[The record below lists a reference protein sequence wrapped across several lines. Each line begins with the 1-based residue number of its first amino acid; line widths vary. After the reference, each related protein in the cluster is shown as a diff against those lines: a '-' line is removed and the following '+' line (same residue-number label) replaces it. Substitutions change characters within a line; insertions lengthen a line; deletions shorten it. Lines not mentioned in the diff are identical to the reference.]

1 MDNRDLNDERWV
13 DECLLALDPVSG
25 WTPDPERAHARLL
38 GKQRLRT
45 KIHRA
50 SFCAVAA
57 CVIGVLTLLALPA
70 PARCA
75 MTGLGCSRGSV
86 PVAPA
91 LATATAS
98 KSAVAVNY
106 KQQGSP
112 AAPVVCEIYSDY
124 ECPACAAFY
133 LEVFPQLESNYVRS
147 GKLRIVHRDF
157 PLPMHRYALAAARYA
172 DAAGELGY
180 YPAVFRQLFA
190 AQKDW
195 SINGDLDRVV
205 AAILPPEKMMD
216 LRKRLATGAAI
227 DSGLAADMEMVR
239 RDQITQT
246 PTLVFVA
253 KDGVRTKVAG
263 NQPYSLLARFLD
275 EMLKR

>member
-1 MDNRDLNDERWV
+1 MDNRDFNNERWV
-13 DECLLALDPVSG
+13 DECLLALDPVTG
-25 WTPDPERAHARLL
+25 WTPDGARAHARLL
-38 GKQRLRT
+38 GKQRVRAN
-45 KIHRA
+45 IHRA

-57 CVIGVLTLLALPA
+57 CVIGALTLVALPS

-75 MTGLGCSRGSV
+75 MTGLGCSRGNL

-91 LATATAS
+91 VATATLP
-98 KSAVAVNY
+98 KSGVAANY
-106 KQQGSP
+106 KQEGSA
-112 AAPVVCEIYSDY
+112 AAPIVCEIYSDY

-133 LEVFPQLESNYVRS
+133 LGAFPQLEANYVRT

-157 PLPMHRYALAAARYA
+157 PLPMHRYGLRAARYA

-180 YPAVFRQLFA
+180 YLPVFQQLFA
-190 AQKDW
+190 TQKDW
-195 SINGDLDRVV
+195 ATSGDLDRFV
-205 AAILPPEKMMD
+205 AAIVPPEKMVE
-216 LRKRLATGAAI
+216 LRRRIADDAAI

-246 PTLVFVA
+246 PTLVFVTRG
-253 KDGVRTKVAG
+253 GVRTKVAG
-263 NQPYSLLARFLD
+263 NQPYALLARYLD